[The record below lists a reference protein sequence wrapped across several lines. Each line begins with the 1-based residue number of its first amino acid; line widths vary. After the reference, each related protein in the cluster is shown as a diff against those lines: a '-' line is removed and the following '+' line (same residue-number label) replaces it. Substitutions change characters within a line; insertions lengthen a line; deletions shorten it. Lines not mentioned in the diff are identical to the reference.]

1 MCFSFCVCGCV
12 CMYKCVRGQVS
23 PHPLEI
29 SHYSFLLA
37 LWGPLSVPH
46 RSLSNCL
53 ETWLEGTSSP
63 DLSICMSLWL
73 LKSLLKRG
81 HMMTLCGELISDQF
95 THIFI
100 SGLLCF
106 IWTHLFLVLLMRKW
120 VGNTIFLDPETC
132 QVVQNASGLL
142 NPCMLMLTH
151 SSRLSYLQQRGQK
164 QVREIA

>member
-1 MCFSFCVCGCV
+1 MVSVLAWAYLWTYLYVYMFFLCVFV
-12 CMYKCVRGQVS
+12 VVFIYKCVRGQVS

-46 RSLSNCL
+46 CSLSNCL

-63 DLSICMSLWL
+63 DLSICMSLWP

-81 HMMTLCGELISDQF
+81 HMTTLCGELILDQF

-106 IWTHLFLVLLMRKW
+106 IWTYLFSPLMRKW
-120 VGNTIFLDPETC
+120 VVNTPVFRRKD
-132 QVVQNASGLL
+132 
-142 NPCMLMLTH
+142 ML
-151 SSRLSYLQQRGQK
+151 SSAECFWSAK
-164 QVREIA
+164 SMHVDADSPK